1 MPTDHASHA
10 VASSVVLKDG
20 QVVTREIKDNKKNT
34 KNYLVFFLQ
43 VHGHLKHAIILFF
56 FI

>member
-1 MPTDHASHA
+1 MTEDHHDAYRPRKSCHA

-34 KNYLVFFLQ
+34 KNYLVFFY
-43 VHGHLKHAIILFF
+43 KSMDI
-56 FI
+56 

>member
-43 VHGHLKHAIILFF
+43 VHGHLKHAIILFS